1 MVNSINPYSYCI
13 ISKTLLYISIFRR
26 IYLGLNYIEMR
37 SYVGQKAFE
46 ELENLLVE
54 EELDEIYRS
63 SKEFRKRFMFR

>member
-1 MVNSINPYSYCI
+1 MN
-13 ISKTLLYISIFRR
+13 ISGLELYKDAKLCRA
-26 IYLGLNYIEMR
+26 
-37 SYVGQKAFE
+37 KAFE